1 MANMDKN
8 QIIKQETEIT
18 RLDAISGHGDQKPD
32 KKNRKKIILIVTT
45 VVVVVALLVS
55 GMLGVKSLRDSKTQ
69 ACIQANSAYSKAWAQ
84 YGKIKKLADETAK
97 TVTAVEQV
105 ANAKTYT
112 TFAAEYGKAKKIRK
126 AQSLNCAI
134 TYTQVFNAS
143 TSSLDKVTVQLN
155 KTTKALKNSAV
166 NVIKSKNVKDLE
178 NTKNAV
184 KAKLD
189 EMNNL
194 LNSSNGNVADN
205 ATRDNL
211 QNQINAVTAALNDKK
226 ATVESL
232 NKVLEP
238 VQGAIDGVNASVAAK
253 QQADAAAAAAAA
265 AQAAPQ
271 ARSQSAART
280 SSGAP
285 RSSTRGGS
293 SYSAPAQNK
302 NSGAV
307 DWDKYLADGKAYN
320 ESHRTPNQCRYIY
333 RCGTGWN
340 TDGTPDGDG
349 DVTNSK

>member
-18 RLDAISGHGDQKPD
+18 RLDAISGHGDQKPES
-32 KKNRKKIILIVTT
+32 KKKRKLIIIITT
-45 VVVVVALLVS
+45 VVVVVALLVA

-69 ACIQANSAYSKAWAQ
+69 ACVQANSAYAKAWAE
-84 YGKIKKLADETAK
+84 YEKARKRADETAK
-97 TVTAVEQV
+97 TLTSVEQV

-112 TFAAEYGKAKKIRK
+112 TFAAEYGKAKKMRK

-134 TYTQVFNAS
+134 SYTQAFNAT
-143 TSSLDKVTVQLN
+143 TSSLDKTTAQLN
-155 KTTKALKNSAV
+155 KTTKALKNSV
-166 NVIKSKNVKDLE
+166 VQVTKSKDVKDLE
-178 NTKNAV
+178 NAKNMA

-194 LNSSNGNVADN
+194 LNSSNGQVADN
-205 ATRDNL
+205 STRDNL

-232 NKVLEP
+232 NKALEP
-238 VQGAIDGVNASVAAK
+238 VQSAIDGVNASIQAK
-253 QQADAAAAAAAA
+253 QQADAAAAAA

-271 ARSQSAART
+271 ARSQSSART

-302 NSGAV
+302 NSG
-307 DWDKYLADGKAYN
+307 
-320 ESHRTPNQCRYIY
+320 E
-333 RCGTGWN
+333 RCIHT
-340 TDGTPDGDG
+340 
-349 DVTNSK
+349 

>member
-1 MANMDKN
+1 MANTDKN

-18 RLDAISGHGDQKPD
+18 RLDAISGRGDQKPGS
-32 KKNRKKIILIVTT
+32 KKKRKLIIIATA
-45 VVVVVALLVS
+45 VVVVIALLVAS
-55 GMLGVKSLRDSKTQ
+55 MLGVKSLRDSKTQ
-69 ACIQANSAYSKAWAQ
+69 ACIQANSAYAKAWAQ
-84 YGKIKKLADETAK
+84 YEKTRQDADETAK
-97 TVTAVEQV
+97 TVTSVEQV

-112 TFAAEYGKAKKIRK
+112 TFTAQHAKSKKVSK

-134 TYTQVFNAS
+134 SYTQAFNA
-143 TSSLDKVTVQLN
+143 TMSSLDKTTAQLN
-155 KTTKALKNSAV
+155 KTTKALKNSV
-166 NVIKSKNVKDLE
+166 VQVTKSKNVKDLE
-178 NTKNAV
+178 NAKNMV

-194 LNSSNGNVADN
+194 LSSSDGQVADN

-211 QNQINAVTAALNDKK
+211 QNQINTLTAALNDKK

-232 NKVLEP
+232 TKALEP
-238 VQGAIDGVNASVAAK
+238 VQGAIDSVNASIQAK
-253 QQADAAAAAAAA
+253 QQADAAAAAA

-320 ESHRTPNQCRYIY
+320 ELHRTPNQCRYIY